1 MSDSSSMVFSPMAVR
16 KVIGILGTSLPF
28 ILAIGGLFIFD
39 FGIQRTV
46 SLYYHTDMRDVFV
59 GMLFAI
65 SVGLLTYR
73 GYDWRDNVF
82 TNVASV
88 LAIGVAL
95 FPTDADPDVYTTI
108 GTIHLVCAG
117 GFFAVL
123 IYIAGWLFTKS
134 KNTTPRKRL
143 RNRIYKLCACFMAGA
158 LLLMF
163 TYYLLPEDINAQLR
177 VYNPVF
183 YLEALAIAA
192 FGFAWLVKGG
202 ALLKDKSVSVAA

>member
-1 MSDSSSMVFSPMAVR
+1 MAVR
-16 KVIGILGTSLPF
+16 KVIGLLGATLPL
-28 ILAIGGLFIFD
+28 ILAVFGLLIFD
-39 FGIQRTV
+39 TSIQHTV
-46 SLYYHTDMRDVFV
+46 SSYYHTAVRDIFV

-82 TNVASV
+82 TNIASV

-95 FPTDADPDVYTTI
+95 FPTDADPETSSII

-117 GFFAVL
+117 GFFTVL

-134 KNTTPRKRL
+134 NPSTPAKILRIRL
-143 RNRIYKLCACFMAGA
+143 YKLCACVMGVA

-163 TYYLLPEDINAQLR
+163 TFYLVPDGLRDQLKP
-177 VYNPVF
+177 YNPVF
-183 YLEALAIAA
+183 YLEALAIMA
-192 FGFAWLVKGG
+192 FGIAWLVKGG
-202 ALLKDKSVSVAA
+202 AFVKDETVPA

>member
-1 MSDSSSMVFSPMAVR
+1 MAVR
-16 KVIGILGTSLPF
+16 KVIGLLGTSLPL
-28 ILAIGGLFIFD
+28 ILAVGGLLIYD
-39 FGIQRTV
+39 TTIQRTV
-46 SLYYHTDMRDVFV
+46 SLYYHTAVRDVFV

-73 GYDWRDNVF
+73 GYDWRDNWF
-82 TNVASV
+82 TNIASI

-95 FPTDADPDVYTTI
+95 FPTDADPDVYSTI

-134 KNTTPRKRL
+134 NPTTPAKVLRIRL
-143 RNRIYKLCACFMAGA
+143 YKICACVMGGA

-163 TYYLLPEDINAQLR
+163 GYYLVPDGLRDQLQP
-177 VYNPVF
+177 YNPVF
-183 YLEALAIAA
+183 YLEALAIMA

-202 ALLKDKSVSVAA
+202 ALIKDEAVPA